1 MKKNILFLFCLAI
14 LLVSVQQAHAMQ
26 IFVKTLSGKTITL
39 DVEPSD
45 SIENVK
51 AKIQDKEGI
60 PPDQQ
65 RLMFAGKLLEDGRT
79 LSDYNIQKEST
90 LHLLLLDSDGDGI
103 PDYWEGIED
112 RDGDG
117 IANCQDYDP
126 TGYLYDST
134 TGEIISGGS
143 ISVTG
148 PGNVTFISGRNGAD
162 GYYQFVV
169 DQTGTYTVT
178 VTPPAGYFVDS
189 TGCAASGTLTAN
201 STPNPLVLGSS
212 EDGTTGYL
220 ADYSYG
226 ANEWYL
232 TINIQDTT
240 PLILNNNIPLKASPD
255 EEPIPTLNEWGMIIS
270 SCLLALAALTVL
282 RRREEM

>member
-1 MKKNILFLFCLAI
+1 MKKNTLFLFCLVI

-26 IFVKTLSGKTITL
+26 IFVKTLSGKNITL

-65 RLMFAGKLLEDGRT
+65 TLVFAGQTLEDGRT

-103 PDYWEGIED
+103 LDFLEGIDD

-117 IANCQDYDP
+117 IVNCQDYDP
-126 TGYLYDST
+126 TGYLYDSA
-134 TGEIISGGS
+134 TGEIVNGGS
-143 ISVTG
+143 ISVSG
-148 PGNVTFISGRNGAD
+148 PGNITFISNRNGAD

-169 DQTGTYTVT
+169 DQVGTYTIAVT
-178 VTPPAGYFVDS
+178 SPAGYTVDS
-189 TGCAASGTLTAN
+189 SGCATSGTLMADGT
-201 STPNPLVLGSS
+201 SNPLVLGSS

-220 ADYSYG
+220 ADYSCG
-226 ANEWYL
+226 ANVWYL

-240 PLILNNNIPLKASPD
+240 PLILNNNIPLKAPD
-255 EEPIPTLNEWGMIIS
+255 EEPIPTLNEWGMIIA
-270 SCLLALAALTVL
+270 SCLLALATLTVL
-282 RRREEM
+282 RHRENV